1 MAAGFSIRR
10 HRLDDFAAFL
20 TRRIELTGEAVATER
35 AIQADAVLSAPAA
48 TPLLLD
54 GIERAGPFG
63 AGNPEP
69 VFLMPD
75 MLVVY
80 AAIVGGSHVRLR
92 AVARDGQGI
101 GAIAFRA
108 VGTELGTA
116 LLNSRGRR
124 IHVAGKL
131 RRDDYEGIVKVQFQ
145 IEDAAAAEA

>member
-1 MAAGFSIRR
+1 M
-10 HRLDDFAAFL
+10 
-20 TRRIELTGEAVATER
+20 
-35 AIQADAVLSAPAA
+35 LSAAAA

-69 VFLMPD
+69 IFLMPD

-80 AAIVGGSHVRLR
+80 AAIVGSSHVRLR

-108 VGTELGTA
+108 VGTDLGTA
-116 LLNSRGRR
+116 LLNARGRR
-124 IHVAGKL
+124 IHIAGKL
-131 RRDDYEGIVKVQFQ
+131 RRDNYEGVAKVQFQ